1 MDLRERF
8 ELIRLSDTTFAPV
21 GVFDN
26 IISPC
31 YSEIHR
37 HYHDLTHLEHAF
49 GVFDAHIPVEL
60 MGEYDA
66 MSLAIFFHDVKYD
79 PYAQD
84 NEEKSAALFRSLFS
98 LTGGTGDMVESMI
111 LSTKTHIPVY
121 RASKFVL
128 DVDLSILGS
137 SPEEYEKY
145 SNRIRREYAF
155 VPSEHYQSARIRIL
169 EGFLR
174 RPRIFHYI
182 GSLEQ
187 QARTNIETEI
197 HRLGSSTVFR

>member
-8 ELIRLSDTTFAPV
+8 ELIRLSDTTFAPA

-31 YSEIHR
+31 YSEAHR
-37 HYHDLTHLEHAF
+37 FYHDLTHLEHAF

-79 PYAQD
+79 PYARD

-98 LTGGTGDMVESMI
+98 LTGGMGDSIEAMI
-111 LSTKTHIPVY
+111 LSTKTHTPVDQ
-121 RASKFVL
+121 ASKFVL

-137 SPEEYEKY
+137 SPDEYGEY

-155 VPSEHYQSARIRIL
+155 VPSEHYRVARIQIL
-169 EGFLR
+169 EGFLQ

-182 GSLEQ
+182 GGLER
-187 QARTNIETEI
+187 QARTNIQTEI
-197 HRLGSSTVFR
+197 SRLGSSTVIR